1 MKVSLKDL
9 AQICGC
15 SVTSVSRALKDSDT
29 ISKELREK
37 VQSKARELGYIPN
50 LLAGSMRTGYT
61 NTLAIILPDLRN
73 PFFSLLAKYLEEYA
87 SSEGYSAFFMTTNEI
102 MEHEH
107 SAVMKAMQKN
117 VDGILLLPNQQDT
130 KCIEMFDKRSFP
142 YVLFGR
148 KFDHIQS
155 DYVVCND
162 KKGAYLATK
171 HLIERGHKRILFL
184 NSFLHIYSSVQRLE
198 GFKEALSEFD
208 LPYVEDDVKTIS
220 TRIGDSEKI
229 IRDIFSTPKD
239 YTAIFCYCDVI
250 AFEAIYTLNQ
260 LGIRVPQDIAVAGV
274 DDIHADIILPVKLTS
289 ASFNRKEYAKS
300 AIDTLIKRIKNPV
313 NETSTTEFTNIVI
326 DVKLT
331 IGQTT

>member
-37 VQSKARELGYIPN
+37 VQSTARELGYIPN
-50 LLAGSMRTGYT
+50 TLAGSMRTGYT
-61 NTLAIILPDLRN
+61 DTIAVILPDLRN
-73 PFFSLLAKYLEEYA
+73 PYFSLLAKYMEEYA
-87 SSEGYSAFFMTTNEI
+87 SSRGYSVFFMTTNEI
-102 MEHEH
+102 TEHEH
-107 SAVMKAMQKN
+107 NAVIKAMQKN

-130 KCIEMFDKRSFP
+130 ESIDILNKTNFP

-148 KFDHIQS
+148 IFKNIKT
-155 DYVVCND
+155 DYVICND

-184 NSFLHIYSSVQRLE
+184 NSFMHIYSSVARLE
-198 GFKEALSEFD
+198 GYTEALNEDGIEFNSKD
-208 LPYVEDDVKTIS
+208 IKTIS
-220 TRIGDSEKI
+220 TKIGDTEKI
-229 IRDIFSTPKD
+229 IRELFSVPND

-250 AFEAIYTLNQ
+250 AFEAIYILNKM
-260 LGIRVPQDIAVAGV
+260 GFTVPKDIAVAGV
-274 DDIHADIILPVKLTS
+274 DDIHSEIILPVQLTS
-289 ASFNRKEYAKS
+289 ASFNREEYAKCM
-300 AIDTLIKRIKNPV
+300 IDTLIQKIKNPV
-313 NETSTTEFTNIVI
+313 HSPNRKDYKEIVL